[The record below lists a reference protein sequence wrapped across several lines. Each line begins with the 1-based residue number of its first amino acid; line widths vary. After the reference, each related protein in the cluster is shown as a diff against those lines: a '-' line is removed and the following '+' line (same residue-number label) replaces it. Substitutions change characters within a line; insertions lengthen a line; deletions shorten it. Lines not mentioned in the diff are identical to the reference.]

1 MSTRTQDKEA
11 VIPQETDP
19 DLPVNVQ
26 KPPVDVW
33 ADSGLPW
40 GQRHEYT
47 SPGSH
52 GMLASVLLKVT
63 ITPTIVWPQAELQG
77 GNTAPPISRKL
88 DLRFTEHSLAHQRKT
103 QFFPQQVPPN
113 KKHSTSLLSSSI
125 RGQTEL
131 KPQSQKT
138 KPHG

>member
-26 KPPVDVW
+26 KAPVDVW
-33 ADSGLPW
+33 ADSGMPR
-40 GQRHEYT
+40 GQRHKYT

-77 GNTAPPISRKL
+77 GNTAPP
-88 DLRFTEHSLAHQRKT
+88 
-103 QFFPQQVPPN
+103 VN
-113 KKHSTSLLSSSI
+113 KK
-125 RGQTEL
+125 L
-131 KPQSQKT
+131 K
-138 KPHG
+138 